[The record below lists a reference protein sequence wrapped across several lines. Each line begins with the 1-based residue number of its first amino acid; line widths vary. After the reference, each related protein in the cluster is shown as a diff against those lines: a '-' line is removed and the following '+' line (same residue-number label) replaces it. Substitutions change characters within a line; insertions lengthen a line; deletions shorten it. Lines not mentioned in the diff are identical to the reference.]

1 MVNNESL
8 IDISQIDT
16 DELVIDHDSLYEIL
30 DHGGRFRMIDGI
42 VHHDAEQGIAVGY
55 KEIRSTDWWASD
67 HIPGRPIFPG
77 VLMVEAGAQLCSWEF
92 STRGIGVGGK
102 FFGFGGLNQTRFRRI
117 VEPETRLWVVCKV
130 HRARRTMFSYYIEGY
145 IPGDEGLSD
154 AHRVFETEII
164 GAAL

>member
-1 MVNNESL
+1 MSTESL
-8 IDISQIDT
+8 IDISTIDA
-16 DELVIDHDSLYEIL
+16 EKLLVDHDSLYEIL

-42 VHHDAEQGIAVGY
+42 VHHEPEEGIAVGY
-55 KEIRSTDWWASD
+55 KEIRAEDWWAED

-77 VLMVEAGAQLCSWEF
+77 ILMIEAGAQLCSWEF

-102 FFGFGGLNQTRFRRI
+102 FFGFGGLNQTRFRRM
-117 VEPETRLWVVCKV
+117 VEPETRLWVVCKL

-145 IPGDEGLSD
+145 VPGEDGLND
-154 AHRVFETEII
+154 AQLVFQTEII